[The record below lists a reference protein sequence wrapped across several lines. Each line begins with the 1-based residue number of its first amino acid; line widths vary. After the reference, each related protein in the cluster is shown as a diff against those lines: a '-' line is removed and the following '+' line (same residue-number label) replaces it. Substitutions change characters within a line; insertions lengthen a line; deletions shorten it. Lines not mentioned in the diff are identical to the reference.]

1 MSDTI
6 SSAVEVPSPYEL
18 EDSEE
23 DRETLTTT
31 LFRCIDQCDDAD
43 ECRHLRDQVI
53 SVNMPVAESL
63 ARRYFGHGENN
74 DDLRQVA
81 FLGLT
86 KAVAG
91 YDSSR
96 GQHFLAYAIPTI
108 TGELKKHFRDRC
120 WSVRP
125 PRRVQNLQR
134 EITAAQERLVQ
145 QGHRQPTVDEIADEL
160 HLPKEE
166 VIEAVT
172 AQGCFTPTSLD
183 VPLKSDTA
191 TTFGD
196 LIGDD
201 GREFERSEARMS
213 LAPLVKELPED
224 DRRILA
230 MRFFEEQT
238 QEQIAKVLGTS
249 QMQIS
254 RRLSRL
260 MGQLRNRI
268 EDDDRCA

>member
-6 SSAVEVPSPYEL
+6 SSAVEIPSSYEL
-18 EDSEE
+18 DDSEV

-31 LFRCIDQCDDAD
+31 LLRCIEQCDDA
-43 ECRHLRDQVI
+43 EETKYLRDQVI

-74 DDLRQVA
+74 DNLRQVA

-96 GQHFLAYAIPTI
+96 GRHFLAYAIPTI

-134 EITAAQERLVQ
+134 EITDAQERLVQ
-145 QGHRQPTVDEIADEL
+145 QGRCQPTVVELADEL
-160 HLPKEE
+160 DLPKEQ
-166 VIEAVT
+166 VVEAIT

-183 VPLKSDTA
+183 VPLKSDTT

-201 GREFERSEARMS
+201 GRDFERSEARMS
-213 LAPLVKELPED
+213 LAPLVKELPEE

-260 MGQLRNRI
+260 MGQLRDRI
-268 EDDDRCA
+268 EDGAHCA

>member
-1 MSDTI
+1 MSEAIT
-6 SSAVEVPSPYEL
+6 SAGSALSHSPYDE
-18 EDSEE
+18 SEV

-31 LFRCIDQCDDAD
+31 LFRCIEQCDDAA
-43 ECRHLRDQVI
+43 ESRNLRDQVI
-53 SVNMPVAESL
+53 SINMPIAESL

-81 FLGLT
+81 YLGLT
-86 KAVAG
+86 KAVSG
-91 YDSSR
+91 YDSAR

-125 PRRVQNLQR
+125 PRRIQNLQR
-134 EITAAQERLVQ
+134 EITTVQEELVQ
-145 QGHRQPTVDEIADEL
+145 RSHHQPTVEEIADAL
-160 HLPKEE
+160 DLPREE
-166 VIEAVT
+166 VVEAVT

-183 VPLKSDTA
+183 VPLKSETA

-196 LIGDD
+196 LVGDD
-201 GREFERSEARMS
+201 GRDFERSEARMS
-213 LAPLVKELPED
+213 LAPLVKELPEE
-224 DRRILA
+224 DRQILT

-260 MGQLRNRI
+260 MVQLREMH
-268 EDDDRCA
+268 EDANHCA

>member
-1 MSDTI
+1 MSNTI
-6 SSAVEVPSPYEL
+6 SSAVEIPSSY
-18 EDSEE
+18 DSEV

-31 LFRCIDQCDDAD
+31 LFRCIGQGQDAD
-43 ECRHLRDQVI
+43 ESRHLRDQVI
-53 SVNMPVAESL
+53 SVNMPVAEAL

-96 GQHFLAYAIPTI
+96 GRHFLAYAIPTI

-134 EITAAQERLVQ
+134 EITGAQELLVQ
-145 QGHRQPTVDEIADEL
+145 QGRRQPTVDELADEL
-160 HLPKEE
+160 DVPKEQ
-166 VIEAVT
+166 VVEAVT

-183 VPLKSDTA
+183 VPLKYDTA

-201 GREFERSEARMS
+201 GRDFERSEARMS
-213 LAPLVKELPED
+213 LAPLVKELPEE

-260 MGQLRNRI
+260 MGQLRDRI
-268 EDDDRCA
+268 KDGNRCA